1 VNTEVQRSTHRIP
14 TVLLAEDN
22 LPLAKFLQQR
32 LEAES
37 FRVQHVADLQTT
49 SEALQSHDHHVLI
62 ADLNLSHQHYVSLI
76 QQVRSAQPR
85 LSIMALTGTAQAEER
100 AAILDGGA
108 DDCLPKP
115 FAFAELTARIR
126 SLLRRNP
133 IPASGRL
140 QVSDLVLDGQEFRV
154 ERAGKRIELSGKEFS
169 LLEYLMRNARQALT
183 RAMIMENVW
192 NMPFDPS
199 TNLVDVYVKYVRDK
213 VDTPEFSTRLIR
225 TVRGV
230 GYVLSEA

>member
-1 VNTEVQRSTHRIP
+1 
-14 TVLLAEDN
+14 LLAEDN
-22 LPLAKFLQQR
+22 LSLARFLQPR

-37 FRVQHVADLQTT
+37 CHVQHAADAQAA
-49 SEALQSHDHHVLI
+49 SEALKSNTHHVLI
-62 ADLNLSHQHYVSLI
+62 ADLNLPHQHYVSLI

-85 LSIMALTGTAQAEER
+85 LVIVALTPSAQVEER
-100 AAILDGGA
+100 VAILDAGA

-115 FAFAELTARIR
+115 FALSELTARVR

-133 IPASGRL
+133 IPSSGRL
-140 QVSDLVLDGQEFRV
+140 QVDDLVLDGQGFRV
-154 ERAGKRIELSGKEFS
+154 ERAGKRIDLSGKEFS
-169 LLEYLMRNARQALT
+169 LLEYLMRNARKALT

-213 VDTPEFSTRLIR
+213 IDTPEFPTRLIR